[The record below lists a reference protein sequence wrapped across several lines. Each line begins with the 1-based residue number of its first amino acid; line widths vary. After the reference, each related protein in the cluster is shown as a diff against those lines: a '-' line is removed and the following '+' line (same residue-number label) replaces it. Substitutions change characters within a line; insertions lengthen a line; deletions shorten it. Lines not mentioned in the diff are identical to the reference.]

1 MARLG
6 MDSMAPTKGHPDS
19 ACASL
24 GLAMLGLLVLRR
36 EPSPAEAAPP
46 PPYGCGQEG
55 CRQGRRRARGQSR
68 KATAA
73 AGCETFN
80 VALIIQMK
88 RWAITI
94 STRLAQRQ
102 SCGESLL
109 TTRRPLSQLCESM
122 VVSVR
127 LPTLAARLS

>member
-46 PPYGCGQEG
+46 HPTG
-55 CRQGRRRARGQSR
+55 AA
-68 KATAA
+68 KKVAAKAA
-73 AGCETFN
+73 AEQE
-80 VALIIQMK
+80 ARAAK
-88 RWAITI
+88 R
-94 STRLAQRQ
+94 QRQ
-102 SCGESLL
+102 RGAKPL
-109 TTRRPLSQLCESM
+109 TWP
-122 VVSVR
+122 
-127 LPTLAARLS
+127 

>member
-46 PPYGCGQEG
+46 TL
-55 CRQGRRRARGQSR
+55 R
-68 KATAA
+68 
-73 AGCETFN
+73 
-80 VALIIQMK
+80 V
-88 RWAITI
+88 
-94 STRLAQRQ
+94 
-102 SCGESLL
+102 
-109 TTRRPLSQLCESM
+109 RPR
-122 VVSVR
+122 R
-127 LPTLAARLS
+127 LPPRPPPSKRPEPQSDSGSGVRNL